1 MNSSGEQNSGRLHSI
16 PPLLIA
22 ESADEFALLR
32 KELNDEIQPQGVIE
46 QMYVD
51 DFATL
56 TWEILRFRR
65 YKTIMID
72 NHRREALSGILGQL
86 LCNDDYDEPYDKIL
100 DAKDLASSW
109 FGSKKAQARVAKL
122 LRKFQMDEA
131 AIEAEAIESC
141 FENIE
146 RLEGMLTALEVRRDR
161 ALRFIAEYRQLLS
174 KQLRQ
179 AGDRIL
185 DNDDVPRLVAVQKRP
200 D

>member
-1 MNSSGEQNSGRLHSI
+1 MNSSAEQHSGGLLSM
-16 PPLLIA
+16 PPLLTT
-22 ESADEFALLR
+22 ESPDQFASLCEDL
-32 KELNDEIQPQGVIE
+32 EQAIQPNNVIE
-46 QMYVD
+46 RTYVHD
-51 DFATL
+51 IATL
-56 TWEILRFRR
+56 IWEILRFRR

-72 NHRREALSGILGQL
+72 NHRRDALRGILVQL
-86 LCNDDYDEPYDKIL
+86 LCDDDYDQPYDKML
-100 DAKDLASSW
+100 DAKDLACSW
-109 FGSKKAQARVAKL
+109 FDSKKAQARVTKL

-131 AIEAEAIESC
+131 AIEAEAFQSC

-146 RLEGMLTALEVRRDR
+146 RLDRMLTALEFRRDR

-185 DNDDVPRLVAVQKRP
+185 DNDDVPRLVARAKRS